1 MKIEDV
7 FDAGSAEVLLSQMNI
22 EWTRK
27 EEFIIEVSY
36 WNEDKCVAVWFEFE
50 HQLVIEE

>member
-7 FDAGSAEVLLSQMNI
+7 YDAGSAEVLLSQMNI

-27 EEFIIEVSY
+27 EEPVTEVSY
-36 WNEDKCVAVWFEFE
+36 WNEDKCVAVWLEFE
-50 HQLVIEE
+50 RQLVIGE